1 MQNSAFSE
9 ASDGSY
15 YNNNVNSG
23 TMPYAANITIM
34 W

>member
-1 MQNSAFSE
+1 MLNSAFSE

-23 TMPYAANITIM
+23 TITYAANIKFK